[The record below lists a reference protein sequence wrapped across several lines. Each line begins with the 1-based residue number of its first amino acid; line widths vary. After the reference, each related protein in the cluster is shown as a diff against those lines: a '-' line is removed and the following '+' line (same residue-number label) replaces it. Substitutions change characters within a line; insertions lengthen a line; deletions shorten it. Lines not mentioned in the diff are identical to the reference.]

1 MIEGWTVIKIGGTFS
16 AAMVLLTALWGA
28 GDYTGVRPIIKK
40 EFLVTQAQLDQTNQA
55 VLLIQF
61 QLLIQKRE
69 FGGLTYA
76 EQIELCRVA
85 QALGY
90 IGVPGCGT

>member
-1 MIEGWTVIKIGGTFS
+1 MRKGWTVIKLGATVS
-16 AAMVLLTALWGA
+16 AAMVLLTAAWSA

-40 EFLVTQAQLDQTNQA
+40 EFLVTQAQLDQTNNA

-61 QLLIQKRE
+61 QLLMQKRE
-69 FGGLTYA
+69 YGGLTYA
-76 EQIELCRVA
+76 EQIELARIA